1 VATYETE
8 EEQIEAIKKWW
19 KENGLS
25 VIGGIVIGL
34 GLIAGWR
41 WWQVYSD
48 QQAQVASHIYNQIL
62 FSLEKE
68 EIPEAHQAASQL
80 LSEYSGSPYAVLAAL
95 NMAHHDLEKGDI
107 DSSHARLQWVI
118 ENSDIV
124 ELAHVARLRKARL
137 FLSQEKVAET
147 KKLIEGIDETT
158 FRGAYAEIRGDIAMA
173 EGRLDD
179 ARNAYT
185 EAVGH
190 LDLSPQHREW
200 VQMKLDDLGLKKEKR
215 IEASAPTFEPSTDKV
230 STLPPVVPPPAT
242 ESPLAIEQPSPT
254 LSTEVSEQ
262 VAPIETDE
270 TANETAVTTETPS
283 VPETVAAPVETDETA
298 VTTESEPVAPVETE
312 ETPVTT
318 ESEPVAPV
326 ETEETP
332 VTTESEPVAPV
343 ETEETAVT
351 TDSEPVAPVETE
363 ETAVTTESE
372 PVAPV
377 ETEETAV
384 TTDSEPVA
392 PVETEET
399 AVTTESEPVAPVE
412 TEETAVTTES
422 EPVAPVETDETA
434 ENTPV
439 TTESMHEPVAPVET
453 EETAVTTESEPVAP
467 VDETPVT
474 TDSEPVA
481 PVETE
486 ETAVTTESEPVA
498 PVETEETAENTP
510 VTTEESPSVPET
522 VSSPVVETQSSKELA
537 EDTPAALS
545 TPE

>member
-158 FRGAYAEIRGDIAMA
+158 FRGAYAEIRGDIAIA
-173 EGRLDD
+173 EGRIDD

-190 LDLSPQHREW
+190 LDLSPQHLEW

-384 TTDSEPVA
+384 TT
-392 PVETEET
+392 
-399 AVTTESEPVAPVE
+399 
-412 TEETAVTTES
+412 ES